1 MAASEEKLTGA
12 RNPPAP
18 GKIAED
24 WAGKRVLLV
33 KLGAIGDIL
42 MLLPAAHRL
51 HERGARVDWVCGR
64 VVAPLL
70 AMYPW
75 VNRIEVDERQLFQQG
90 KIGRAKAL
98 AGVWRELAGRHY
110 DLCAV
115 LQYDRRYE
123 LLARSVRAGRRVRLE
138 KGERERMLIDGR
150 WHANEYARVLGV
162 HADAYAPGEA
172 GENMQLVRPEVVP
185 ALAADKSLPTLEE
198 MKRSGKRGRVALVP
212 AGAKNLM
219 REGALRRWPLANYV
233 AFTQELVAR
242 GYEVVLTGSAEDGW
256 VRESFG
262 ELLSAE
268 FVWDFIGRTT
278 LPELVA
284 VYDACDAV
292 VTHDTGSLH
301 VAGISRAAVLALF
314 GPTNMGNFL
323 PRREN
328 VRGIWGG
335 ERLACRPCYDGR
347 DFAACPRNVCMEDV
361 GVERVLAELETML
374 GKSQTVAQEETGAR

>member
-1 MAASEEKLTGA
+1 MTA
-12 RNPPAP
+12 RS
-18 GKIAED
+18 GE
-24 WAGKRVLLV
+24 RVLLV
-33 KLGAIGDIL
+33 KLGAIGDVL
-42 MLLPAAHRL
+42 MLLPAARRL
-51 HERGARVDWVCGR
+51 YERGAAVDWVCGA

-90 KIGRAKAL
+90 RTGQVRAL
-98 AGVWRELAGRHY
+98 AKLWRRLAGRRY

-115 LQYDRRYE
+115 MQYDRRYE
-123 LLARSVRAGRRVRLE
+123 MLARVVRAGRRVRLQRDV
-138 KGERERMLIDGR
+138 RERMLIDGR
-150 WHANEYARVLGV
+150 WHANEYARVLGLR
-162 HADAYAPGEA
+162 ADAYPPGDD
-172 GENMQLVRPEVVP
+172 GENMRLLRPDVVP
-185 ALAADKSLPTLEE
+185 ELPGTIALPRDG
-198 MKRSGKRGRVALVP
+198 RRRVAIVP

-233 AFTQELVAR
+233 ALTRSLLAR

-262 ELLSAE
+262 ELLGRESG
-268 FVWDFIGRTT
+268 VKDLIGWTS

-301 VAGISRAAVLALF
+301 VAGISRAAVLAMF
-314 GPTNMGNFL
+314 GPTSMGNFL
-323 PRREN
+323 PRRER

-347 DFAACPRNVCMEDV
+347 EFAACARNVCMEDV
-361 GVERVLAELETML
+361 GVERLVAELEAML
-374 GKSQTVAQEETGAR
+374 EESETAAR

>member
-1 MAASEEKLTGA
+1 MGVGDLGAAGDLAGSKATAGSSTSLGMTA
-12 RNPPAP
+12 RS
-18 GKIAED
+18 GE
-24 WAGKRVLLV
+24 RVLLV
-33 KLGAIGDIL
+33 KLGAIGDVL
-42 MLLPAAHRL
+42 MLLPAARRL
-51 HERGARVDWVCGR
+51 YERGAAVDWVCGA

-90 KIGRAKAL
+90 RTGQVRAL
-98 AGVWRELAGRHY
+98 AKLWRRLAGRRY

-115 LQYDRRYE
+115 MQYDRRYE
-123 LLARSVRAGRRVRLE
+123 MLARVVRAGRRVRLQRDV
-138 KGERERMLIDGR
+138 RERMLIDGR
-150 WHANEYARVLGV
+150 WHANEYARVLGLR
-162 HADAYAPGEA
+162 ADAYPPGDD
-172 GENMQLVRPEVVP
+172 GENMRLLRPDVVP
-185 ALAADKSLPTLEE
+185 ELPGTIALPRDG
-198 MKRSGKRGRVALVP
+198 RRRVAIVP

-233 AFTQELVAR
+233 ALTRSLLAR

-262 ELLSAE
+262 ELLGRESG
-268 FVWDFIGRTT
+268 VKDLIGWTS

-301 VAGISRAAVLALF
+301 VAGISRAAVLAMF
-314 GPTNMGNFL
+314 GPTSMGNFL
-323 PRREN
+323 PRRER

-347 DFAACPRNVCMEDV
+347 EFAACARNVCMEDV
-361 GVERVLAELETML
+361 GVERLVAELEAML
-374 GKSQTVAQEETGAR
+374 EESETAAR